1 MSSIVYHYTDAQA
14 FKGVVENAT
23 LWGTDFRYLN
33 DSQELI
39 YTWAAFV
46 ERLERLAAE
55 PSQYSEAYRA
65 QLQALEL
72 MNARNLMQFDDAMFV
87 ACFTEVADRISQWTH
102 YGAMGRGFALG
113 FDSERISS
121 LQVPQHNRAPDGRLD
136 DPVIATIAGGPES
149 GQQTELKWNAFL
161 QEVKYGDAARD
172 LVVDGLIDSVQRIA
186 MDSGGFDTNVGNCI
200 SQTYALVHRLPLV
213 KHSDFAHECEHR
225 ITITEHHGGRSRN
238 QKTALR
244 SLGQQPFMAWASGE
258 LVTVDVQFRPH
269 ETKVFVP
276 YVRLPFER
284 DALVKVIIGPVVNH
298 HLAEATTRRVLDR
311 NGFRHTQIV
320 PSQSSLQD

>member
-1 MSSIVYHYTDAQA
+1 MGIVYHYTDSQA

-23 LWGTDFRYLN
+23 LWATDFRYLN

-46 ERLERLAAE
+46 ERLEKLVDE
-55 PSQYSEAYRA
+55 SSDHSDAYRA
-65 QLQALEL
+65 QLQALTL

-87 ACFTEVADRISQWTH
+87 ACFTELSDRISQWTH

-121 LQVPQHNRAPDGRLD
+121 LQVPQYNRAPDGQLD
-136 DPVIATIAGGPES
+136 GPVIATIGGGPES
-149 GQQTELKWNAFL
+149 GRQTELKWNAYL
-161 QEVKYGDAARD
+161 QKVTYGDVARD
-172 LVVDGLIDSVQRIA
+172 LVVDGLIDYVQRIA
-186 MDSGGFDTNVGNCI
+186 ADSGSFNINVGNCI
-200 SQTYALVHRLPLV
+200 SHTHALVHRLTLV
-213 KHSDFAHECEHR
+213 KHSDFEHESEHR
-225 ITITEHHGGRSRN
+225 ITITEHHSGRSRN
-238 QKTALR
+238 QKVALQ
-244 SLGQQPFMAWASGE
+244 SLGQQPFTAWASGE
-258 LVTVDVQFRPH
+258 LMTVDVQFRPH

-284 DALVKVIIGPVVNH
+284 DALVNVIIGPVVNH
-298 HLAEATTRRVLDR
+298 HLAEATVRRLLDR

-320 PSQSSLQD
+320 PSKSSLQD